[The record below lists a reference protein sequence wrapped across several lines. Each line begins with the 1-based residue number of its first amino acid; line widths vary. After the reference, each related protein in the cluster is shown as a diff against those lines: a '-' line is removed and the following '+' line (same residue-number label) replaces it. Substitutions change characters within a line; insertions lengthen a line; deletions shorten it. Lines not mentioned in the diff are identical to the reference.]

1 MWQELAK
8 NLAVLISN
16 YQKLIK
22 LNEKKHGVLILV
34 QLSEL
39 EKIVQEEEK
48 IVAKIHQAEKDRQG
62 IMTQLAATQP
72 SLQPDMQMDE
82 VCNQCP
88 DEGHR
93 NTLRR
98 LHQMLSKLVK
108 EAQEAS
114 ANNEFLISAAL
125 DAVNF
130 KLNQLGG
137 STVEPAYGKQ
147 GQEIVSHS
155 NNLNLET

>member
-1 MWQELAK
+1 
-8 NLAVLISN
+8 
-16 YQKLIK
+16 
-22 LNEKKHGVLILV
+22 
-34 QLSEL
+34 
-39 EKIVQEEEK
+39 
-48 IVAKIHQAEKDRQG
+48 
-62 IMTQLAATQP
+62 
-72 SLQPDMQMDE
+72 
-82 VCNQCP
+82 
-88 DEGHR
+88 
-93 NTLRR
+93 
-98 LHQMLSKLVK
+98 MLSKLVK

-137 STVEPAYGKQ
+137 STVEPAYGNQ